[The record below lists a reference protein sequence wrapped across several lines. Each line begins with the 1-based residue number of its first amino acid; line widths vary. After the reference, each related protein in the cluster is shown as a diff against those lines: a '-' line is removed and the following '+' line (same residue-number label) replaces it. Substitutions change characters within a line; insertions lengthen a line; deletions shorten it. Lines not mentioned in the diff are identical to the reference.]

1 MTAAWS
7 TALTIEAGDAQDACA
22 LVRST
27 QEAAHFLLEQWRA
40 PPTPVYRTAL
50 RLCAKAIR
58 GDVSHE
64 AAYISFRAALIEAN
78 VAVVSTRRSIASDLF
93 CLEIEQTFA
102 EDMLSELR
110 ALSAAA
116 AEAPS
121 PVRQEVPWPFRNLFP
136 HQ

>member
-1 MTAAWS
+1 MES
-7 TALTIEAGDAQDACA
+7 TADASLPHRLAPLCKGD
-22 LVRST
+22 T
-27 QEAAHFLLEQWRA
+27 
-40 PPTPVYRTAL
+40 
-50 RLCAKAIR
+50 